1 VPCLAAPP
9 VVSSRNFPFQFPTS
23 DITPRIV
30 QLAAKFVF

>member
-1 VPCLAAPP
+1 LAPP
-9 VVSSRNFPFQFPTS
+9 RVVSSGNFPFQFPTA